1 MATQK
6 VVMAGSDVTAL
17 QLKDLFR
24 QIGDGSLTGHH
35 IQALLDHRDP
45 FAVNL
50 DSRYQLESQCQLWK
64 ELFGIE
70 LDPDSIAL
78 PERRPGFER
87 LIVIPAGLTLNRI
100 IEVYR
105 QQFPN
110 VDCYA
115 DDLDQSVIKNDR
127 TNTETYAV
135 WIRERVEAD
144 EELANLSADNL
155 AERQV
160 AGITLMERLLY
171 GLKYFA
177 DTGNY
182 LDEAN
187 WTLCSGSRDSD
198 GLVPIVYWYPERR

>member
-50 DSRYQLESQCQLWK
+50 DPRYQLESQCQLWK

-87 LIVIPAGLTLNRI
+87 LIVIPAGLTLNTK
-100 IEVYR
+100 ELL
-105 QQFPN
+105 P
-110 VDCYA
+110 
-115 DDLDQSVIKNDR
+115 
-127 TNTETYAV
+127 
-135 WIRERVEAD
+135 
-144 EELANLSADNL
+144 ELALTFQLIPGVQVDRKRITVIQEGLDMVAGQTTVANL
-155 AERQV
+155 AEQILELQSRNIRPRHDHFLSSHDV
-160 AGITLMERLLY
+160 SFLNKGLVEPKERLLTISLY
-171 GLKYFA
+171 YNPIPK
-177 DTGNY
+177 
-182 LDEAN
+182 
-187 WTLCSGSRDSD
+187 SRQ
-198 GLVPIVYWYPERR
+198 G